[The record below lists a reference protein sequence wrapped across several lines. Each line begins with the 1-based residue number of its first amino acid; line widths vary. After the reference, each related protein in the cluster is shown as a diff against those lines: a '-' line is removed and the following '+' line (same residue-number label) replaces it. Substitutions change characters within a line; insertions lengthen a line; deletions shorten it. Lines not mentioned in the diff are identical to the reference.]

1 MNYKSYLKNKLFDF
15 FTSRW
20 SKGMARAESIEMGQ
34 LNLNGLTSEEMKSVK
49 TIWGKIIS
57 PSPKYYQMFKTLE
70 GFNSQF
76 VSVDVYYPIIMR
88 ALNPLAY
95 SKSFSH
101 KGFYPFLYKDIP
113 QPRFYINRVRGVYY
127 NSELKVI
134 TRNEAI
140 YILKQVDEVIIKV
153 TKNTGCGKNVS
164 KIQPRKENLE
174 LLIDDFGE
182 DYIVQE
188 VLKQP
193 EYTAKYNPQS
203 LNSFRI
209 STLNINGRCS
219 LCSAVFRC
227 GQNGATVD
235 NTGSGGIM
243 VGVGEDGRFREYGYD
258 MKYNRH
264 YKSSNGIEFKDGYIP
279 NMHKIIETVIQ
290 WHQRYLPNLGHC
302 GWDIAL
308 NEDGNPVFI
317 EVNLVYP
324 GIQYEQI
331 CVGKPHFGERT
342 DELIQ
347 FVMKNKPRF
356 EIANA
361 VD

>member
-1 MNYKSYLKNKLFDF
+1 
-15 FTSRW
+15 
-20 SKGMARAESIEMGQ
+20 MARAESVEMA
-34 LNLNGLTSEEMKSVK
+34 NLTLESLTSEEMYSVK
-49 TIWGKIIS
+49 SLWGGIID
-57 PSPKYYQMFKTLE
+57 PAPKYYQMFKTLE
-70 GFNSQF
+70 GFDCRF
-76 VSVDVYYPIIMR
+76 VSVDVYFPIIMR

-95 SKSFSH
+95 SRSFSH
-101 KGFYPFLYKDIP
+101 KGFYPFIFGGIP
-113 QPRFYINRVRGVYY
+113 QPKFYINCVRGVYY
-127 NSELKVI
+127 DSDLKVI
-134 TRNEAI
+134 SRNEAI
-140 YILKQVDEVIIKV
+140 DTIKKVDEVIIKV
-153 TKNTGCGKNVS
+153 TKNTGCGKKVS
-164 KIQPRKENLE
+164 KIQPQNENLE
-174 LLIDDFGE
+174 LLIDSFGKDF
-182 DYIVQE
+182 IVQE
-188 VLKQP
+188 VLRQP
-193 EYTAKYNPQS
+193 DFTAKYNPQS

-209 STLNINGRCS
+209 STLNINGKCS
-219 LCSAVFRC
+219 LCSVVFRC

-235 NTGSGGIM
+235 NTGSGGII

-264 YKSSNGIEFKDGYIP
+264 YKSSNGLEFKDGYIP
-279 NMHKIIETVIQ
+279 NMHKIIDIVLQ

-308 NEDGNPVFI
+308 NEEGNPVFI

-347 FVMKNKPRF
+347 FVTKNKPCF